1 MRILLMA
8 VAMVCVIVGCK
19 AGVNGENAEITAVD
33 RDVKRETRNVGNFD
47 AVTLIGCYDIV
58 YKQGNTTKVEVV
70 APSRVMEK
78 ITTEVKDKTLTVS
91 TKKIAGVT
99 VINKRNDNATIY
111 VTSPS
116 LKAVTLIGS
125 GDIVAKE
132 QVKATK
138 LDLFL
143 QGSGDIDFNSIASS
157 MITAKLQGSGDI
169 KINKA
174 KVTNDANITLQGS
187 GDFKIGE
194 ISCAKSEVSLMG
206 SGDFEIGEV
215 SCTKFDVSLMGS
227 GDINLGNVDCTGMNV
242 RQQGG
247 SLKIKNARTV
257 NSDARL
263 TGSGDM
269 SLNLVSCSN
278 LNVSLSGSGSMKF
291 TGKTDVYNKK
301 KMGSGDIYDSNLKSS
316 KKIVVENNTQN
327 SAYSPGGINAQP

>member
-19 AGVNGENAEITAVD
+19 AGVNGENAEIMAVD
-33 RDVKRETRNVGNFD
+33 HDVKRETRNVGNFD
-47 AVTLIGCYDIV
+47 AVTLIGCYDVV

-70 APSRVMEK
+70 APSKVMEK
-78 ITTEVKDKTLTVS
+78 ITTEVKDRTLTVS

-157 MITAKLQGSGDI
+157 MITAKLQGSGD
-169 KINKA
+169 
-174 KVTNDANITLQGS
+174 
-187 GDFKIGE
+187 FKIGE
-194 ISCAKSEVSLMG
+194 ISCAKSEVSLIG

-215 SCTKFDVSLMGS
+215 SCTKLDVSLMGS
-227 GDINLGNVDCTGMNV
+227 GDITLGNVDCTGMNV

-247 SLKIKNARTV
+247 SLKIKNAKTV
-257 NSDARL
+257 NSDAKL

-278 LNVSLSGSGSMKF
+278 LNASLSGSGSMKLA
-291 TGKTDVYNKK
+291 GQTDVYNKK

-316 KKIVVENNTQN
+316 KKIVVENNMQN